1 MSFSSGQTKVS
12 FIRGCQFNQL
22 SAEPGSIS
30 LGLHKFYDQFLL
42 SDVQ

>member
-1 MSFSSGQTKVS
+1 MSFSSGQTEVS

-30 LGLHKFYDQFLL
+30 LGLYKFYEQFLL